1 MITFEELKNPRKMKD
16 HYTEYKINYQG
27 ENLSLTQISQ
37 KLPKEKHQEIF
48 EELVKEQLQP
58 TYQQQVL
65 VSYEDGQIFT
75 LKVLSTAQM
84 LLLQELVQQGSPKVQ
99 ALSEAFYI
107 CDYNQEKSFVDV
119 IHQLFLKQLFGKVN
133 YDLPFNE
140 KEMEYDKELFPNS

>member
-1 MITFEELKNPRKMKD
+1 MITFEELKNPRKMKE
-16 HYTEYKINYQG
+16 HYTDCKINYEG
-27 ENLSLTQISQ
+27 ESLSLTQVCQ
-37 KLPKEKHQEIF
+37 KLPSKNHNEVF
-48 EELVKEQLQP
+48 EELIKEQIQP

-75 LKVLSTAQM
+75 LKVLTPAQM

-99 ALSEAFYI
+99 ALAEDFYI
-107 CDYNQEKSFVDV
+107 CDYNHEQSFVDV

-140 KEMEYDKELFPNS
+140 KEMEYDQELFPNS